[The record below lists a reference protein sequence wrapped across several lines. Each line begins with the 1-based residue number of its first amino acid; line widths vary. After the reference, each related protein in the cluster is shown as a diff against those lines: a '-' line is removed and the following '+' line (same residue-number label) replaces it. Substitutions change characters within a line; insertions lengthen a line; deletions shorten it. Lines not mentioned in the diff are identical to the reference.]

1 MQNVEIE
8 RKFLLDLEK
17 VPYDF
22 SKLPKKVIEQGYI
35 IDEIRVRSVAG
46 KDFVMTIKG
55 ETGDAAVRN
64 EVELNISKEAFS
76 ILMARDDVHKISKS
90 RYIVDEGN
98 NKFEIDVY
106 EGKLKGLA
114 FLEVEFN
121 SKEEAEK
128 FQVPSWIKK
137 EVTNDFRYRNSFLA
151 QNSMPLE

>member
-1 MQNVEIE
+1 MQNIEIE

-17 VPYDF
+17 VPYDL

-90 RYIVDEGN
+90 RYFVDEGD

-128 FQVPSWIKK
+128 FQMPSWIKK